1 MNTNALPAA
10 LVDVLPAHGLE
21 GVGAADEEA
30 VRVVAVLL
38 DHAQV
43 VLALAHLLALKE
55 IITNINIFLW
65 ENDKNKYFKCI
76 FSYTVE
82 TG

>member
-1 MNTNALPAA
+1 MQQCLQNGNVCPPYEPAA

-30 VRVVAVLL
+30 VGVVAVLL

-43 VLALAHLLALKE
+43 VLALADFLALKGA
-55 IITNINIFLW
+55 TN
-65 ENDKNKYFKCI
+65 Y
-76 FSYTVE
+76 
-82 TG
+82 

>member
-1 MNTNALPAA
+1 MPPKCKPYEPAA

-30 VRVVAVLL
+30 VGVVAVLL

-43 VLALAHLLALKE
+43 VLALADFLALQIYARSQVTQSPTQIQGRAK
-55 IITNINIFLW
+55 
-65 ENDKNKYFKCI
+65 KSC
-76 FSYTVE
+76 
-82 TG
+82 